1 MCLYLKIEFQ
11 MLFFTHKMSIRF
23 APYISKY
30 QHAGMKIYHPSA
42 SVGCMGITYRTS
54 NHSPQVDQIHVPIND
69 KEWVEL
75 HNLILDADDGFQHE
89 RKRKYILSDFADMIK
104 KITDTF
110 TASIWKT
117 LKASPLLTIH
127 EVLWLKVDDV
137 DGRVHH
143 LEKTLIQVIE
153 DNKLLQRK
161 IEVVEKMF
169 MKVNE
174 DNHLLNHKLDALR
187 ILHKLD

>member
-1 MCLYLKIEFQ
+1 
-11 MLFFTHKMSIRF
+11 MSIRF
-23 APYISKY
+23 LPYTSKY
-30 QHAGMKIYHPSA
+30 QHAGMKIYHPTA
-42 SVGCMGITYRTS
+42 NVGSLGIIYRTS
-54 NHSPQVDQIHVPIND
+54 NNSPQVEQIVVSIND

-75 HNLILDADDGFQHE
+75 HNIILDADDGFQHE

-110 TASIWKT
+110 AASIWKT

-127 EVLWLKVDDV
+127 ELLWLKVDDV
-137 DGRVHH
+137 DGRVDH
-143 LEKTLIQVIE
+143 LEKMLIQVIE
-153 DNKLLQRK
+153 ENKLLQRK

-174 DNHLLNHKLDALR
+174 DNHLLNYKLDALR